1 MNEKDSNL
9 ISISKKI
16 KKRDIYVD
24 SDNMDSL
31 IDDIVMNFE
40 IIGKSLNDVESILN
54 KSIYKKIFEG
64 NDIEK
69 VLNLCKDFSFLVDRN
84 LKVGS
89 NLETKYNFSVK
100 DENLLQN
107 RTVIIPIEKAKGQIN
122 IDCHEGIYQLY
133 KNNILISTFTNSSS
147 ISTELGNY
155 YLIDF
160 KNNKKYDDELKYK
173 DQYTPIIYAYLH
185 IKDEYV
191 NNNKKSIKNSIVN
204 VGTNDDI
211 THNKPNYQKIK
222 ELPNTVNYIKIIKTF
237 LAILLCLIGIKYV
250 KTKKK

>member
-84 LKVGS
+84 LKVSS

-100 DENLLQN
+100 DYD
-107 RTVIIPIEKAKGQIN
+107 IN
-122 IDCHEGIYQLY
+122 QLNERID
-133 KNNILISTFTNSSS
+133 ILERKIDL
-147 ISTELGNY
+147 ITEIGG
-155 YLIDF
+155 
-160 KNNKKYDDELKYK
+160 
-173 DQYTPIIYAYLH
+173 
-185 IKDEYV
+185 V
-191 NNNKKSIKNSIVN
+191 S
-204 VGTNDDI
+204 ND
-211 THNKPNYQKIK
+211 
-222 ELPNTVNYIKIIKTF
+222 
-237 LAILLCLIGIKYV
+237 
-250 KTKKK
+250 

>member
-84 LKVGS
+84 LKVSS

-100 DENLLQN
+100 DYD
-107 RTVIIPIEKAKGQIN
+107 IN
-122 IDCHEGIYQLY
+122 QLNERID
-133 KNNILISTFTNSSS
+133 ILERKIDL
-147 ISTELGNY
+147 ITEMGG
-155 YLIDF
+155 
-160 KNNKKYDDELKYK
+160 
-173 DQYTPIIYAYLH
+173 
-185 IKDEYV
+185 V
-191 NNNKKSIKNSIVN
+191 S
-204 VGTNDDI
+204 ND
-211 THNKPNYQKIK
+211 
-222 ELPNTVNYIKIIKTF
+222 
-237 LAILLCLIGIKYV
+237 
-250 KTKKK
+250 

>member
-64 NDIEK
+64 NDIKK

-84 LKVGS
+84 LKVSS

-100 DENLLQN
+100 DYD
-107 RTVIIPIEKAKGQIN
+107 IN
-122 IDCHEGIYQLY
+122 QLNERID
-133 KNNILISTFTNSSS
+133 ILERKIDL
-147 ISTELGNY
+147 ITEIGG
-155 YLIDF
+155 
-160 KNNKKYDDELKYK
+160 
-173 DQYTPIIYAYLH
+173 
-185 IKDEYV
+185 V
-191 NNNKKSIKNSIVN
+191 S
-204 VGTNDDI
+204 ND
-211 THNKPNYQKIK
+211 
-222 ELPNTVNYIKIIKTF
+222 
-237 LAILLCLIGIKYV
+237 
-250 KTKKK
+250 

>member
-31 IDDIVMNFE
+31 IDNIVMNFE

-100 DENLLQN
+100 DYD
-107 RTVIIPIEKAKGQIN
+107 IN
-122 IDCHEGIYQLY
+122 QLNERID
-133 KNNILISTFTNSSS
+133 ILERKIDL
-147 ISTELGNY
+147 ITEMGG
-155 YLIDF
+155 
-160 KNNKKYDDELKYK
+160 
-173 DQYTPIIYAYLH
+173 
-185 IKDEYV
+185 V
-191 NNNKKSIKNSIVN
+191 S
-204 VGTNDDI
+204 ND
-211 THNKPNYQKIK
+211 
-222 ELPNTVNYIKIIKTF
+222 
-237 LAILLCLIGIKYV
+237 
-250 KTKKK
+250 

>member
-100 DENLLQN
+100 DYD
-107 RTVIIPIEKAKGQIN
+107 IN
-122 IDCHEGIYQLY
+122 QLNERID
-133 KNNILISTFTNSSS
+133 ILERKIDL
-147 ISTELGNY
+147 ITEIGG
-155 YLIDF
+155 
-160 KNNKKYDDELKYK
+160 
-173 DQYTPIIYAYLH
+173 
-185 IKDEYV
+185 V
-191 NNNKKSIKNSIVN
+191 S
-204 VGTNDDI
+204 ND
-211 THNKPNYQKIK
+211 
-222 ELPNTVNYIKIIKTF
+222 
-237 LAILLCLIGIKYV
+237 
-250 KTKKK
+250 

>member
-24 SDNMDSL
+24 SDNMDCL

-100 DENLLQN
+100 DYD
-107 RTVIIPIEKAKGQIN
+107 IN
-122 IDCHEGIYQLY
+122 QLNERID
-133 KNNILISTFTNSSS
+133 ILERKIDL
-147 ISTELGNY
+147 ITEMGG
-155 YLIDF
+155 
-160 KNNKKYDDELKYK
+160 
-173 DQYTPIIYAYLH
+173 
-185 IKDEYV
+185 V
-191 NNNKKSIKNSIVN
+191 S
-204 VGTNDDI
+204 ND
-211 THNKPNYQKIK
+211 KR
-222 ELPNTVNYIKIIKTF
+222 
-237 LAILLCLIGIKYV
+237 
-250 KTKKK
+250 

>member
-1 MNEKDSNL
+1 MSNL

-84 LKVGS
+84 LKVSS

-100 DENLLQN
+100 DYD
-107 RTVIIPIEKAKGQIN
+107 IN
-122 IDCHEGIYQLY
+122 QLNERID
-133 KNNILISTFTNSSS
+133 ILERKIDL
-147 ISTELGNY
+147 ITEIGG
-155 YLIDF
+155 
-160 KNNKKYDDELKYK
+160 
-173 DQYTPIIYAYLH
+173 
-185 IKDEYV
+185 V
-191 NNNKKSIKNSIVN
+191 S
-204 VGTNDDI
+204 ND
-211 THNKPNYQKIK
+211 
-222 ELPNTVNYIKIIKTF
+222 
-237 LAILLCLIGIKYV
+237 
-250 KTKKK
+250 

>member
-100 DENLLQN
+100 DYD
-107 RTVIIPIEKAKGQIN
+107 IN
-122 IDCHEGIYQLY
+122 QLNERID
-133 KNNILISTFTNSSS
+133 ILERKIDL
-147 ISTELGNY
+147 ITEMGG
-155 YLIDF
+155 
-160 KNNKKYDDELKYK
+160 
-173 DQYTPIIYAYLH
+173 
-185 IKDEYV
+185 V
-191 NNNKKSIKNSIVN
+191 S
-204 VGTNDDI
+204 ND
-211 THNKPNYQKIK
+211 KR
-222 ELPNTVNYIKIIKTF
+222 
-237 LAILLCLIGIKYV
+237 
-250 KTKKK
+250 

>member
-84 LKVGS
+84 LKVSS

-100 DENLLQN
+100 DYD
-107 RTVIIPIEKAKGQIN
+107 IN
-122 IDCHEGIYQLY
+122 QLNERID
-133 KNNILISTFTNSSS
+133 ILERKIDL
-147 ISTELGNY
+147 ITEMGG
-155 YLIDF
+155 
-160 KNNKKYDDELKYK
+160 
-173 DQYTPIIYAYLH
+173 
-185 IKDEYV
+185 V
-191 NNNKKSIKNSIVN
+191 S
-204 VGTNDDI
+204 ND
-211 THNKPNYQKIK
+211 KR
-222 ELPNTVNYIKIIKTF
+222 
-237 LAILLCLIGIKYV
+237 
-250 KTKKK
+250 

>member
-31 IDDIVMNFE
+31 IDNIVMNFE

-84 LKVGS
+84 LKVSS

-100 DENLLQN
+100 DYD
-107 RTVIIPIEKAKGQIN
+107 IN
-122 IDCHEGIYQLY
+122 QLNERID
-133 KNNILISTFTNSSS
+133 ILERKIDL
-147 ISTELGNY
+147 ITEMGG
-155 YLIDF
+155 
-160 KNNKKYDDELKYK
+160 
-173 DQYTPIIYAYLH
+173 
-185 IKDEYV
+185 V
-191 NNNKKSIKNSIVN
+191 S
-204 VGTNDDI
+204 ND
-211 THNKPNYQKIK
+211 
-222 ELPNTVNYIKIIKTF
+222 
-237 LAILLCLIGIKYV
+237 
-250 KTKKK
+250 

>member
-100 DENLLQN
+100 DYD
-107 RTVIIPIEKAKGQIN
+107 IN
-122 IDCHEGIYQLY
+122 QLNERID
-133 KNNILISTFTNSSS
+133 ILERKIDL
-147 ISTELGNY
+147 ITEMGG
-155 YLIDF
+155 
-160 KNNKKYDDELKYK
+160 
-173 DQYTPIIYAYLH
+173 
-185 IKDEYV
+185 V
-191 NNNKKSIKNSIVN
+191 S
-204 VGTNDDI
+204 ND
-211 THNKPNYQKIK
+211 
-222 ELPNTVNYIKIIKTF
+222 
-237 LAILLCLIGIKYV
+237 
-250 KTKKK
+250 

>member
-1 MNEKDSNL
+1 MKWLFMNEKDSNL

-84 LKVGS
+84 LKVSS

-100 DENLLQN
+100 DYD
-107 RTVIIPIEKAKGQIN
+107 IN
-122 IDCHEGIYQLY
+122 QLNERID
-133 KNNILISTFTNSSS
+133 ILERKIDL
-147 ISTELGNY
+147 ITEIGG
-155 YLIDF
+155 
-160 KNNKKYDDELKYK
+160 
-173 DQYTPIIYAYLH
+173 
-185 IKDEYV
+185 V
-191 NNNKKSIKNSIVN
+191 S
-204 VGTNDDI
+204 ND
-211 THNKPNYQKIK
+211 
-222 ELPNTVNYIKIIKTF
+222 
-237 LAILLCLIGIKYV
+237 
-250 KTKKK
+250 

>member
-1 MNEKDSNL
+1 MAKLTKEDFISSLKEMNLLEIKELVDAMKEEFGVDPSAVAVAAPAAGGAEASAAPSTVTVSIADAGAAKVAVIKIVKEITGLGLKESKDIVDNKGVVKENIPTAEADEIKWLFMNEKDSNL

-84 LKVGS
+84 LKVSS

-100 DENLLQN
+100 DYD
-107 RTVIIPIEKAKGQIN
+107 IN
-122 IDCHEGIYQLY
+122 QLNERID
-133 KNNILISTFTNSSS
+133 ILERKIDL
-147 ISTELGNY
+147 ITEIGG
-155 YLIDF
+155 
-160 KNNKKYDDELKYK
+160 
-173 DQYTPIIYAYLH
+173 
-185 IKDEYV
+185 V
-191 NNNKKSIKNSIVN
+191 S
-204 VGTNDDI
+204 ND
-211 THNKPNYQKIK
+211 
-222 ELPNTVNYIKIIKTF
+222 
-237 LAILLCLIGIKYV
+237 
-250 KTKKK
+250 

>member
-84 LKVGS
+84 LKVSS

-100 DENLLQN
+100 DYD
-107 RTVIIPIEKAKGQIN
+107 IN
-122 IDCHEGIYQLY
+122 QLNDRID
-133 KNNILISTFTNSSS
+133 ILERKIDL
-147 ISTELGNY
+147 ITEIGS
-155 YLIDF
+155 
-160 KNNKKYDDELKYK
+160 
-173 DQYTPIIYAYLH
+173 
-185 IKDEYV
+185 V
-191 NNNKKSIKNSIVN
+191 S
-204 VGTNDDI
+204 ND
-211 THNKPNYQKIK
+211 
-222 ELPNTVNYIKIIKTF
+222 
-237 LAILLCLIGIKYV
+237 
-250 KTKKK
+250 

>member
-40 IIGKSLNDVESILN
+40 IIGKSLNDVEFILN

-100 DENLLQN
+100 DYD
-107 RTVIIPIEKAKGQIN
+107 IN
-122 IDCHEGIYQLY
+122 QLNERID
-133 KNNILISTFTNSSS
+133 ILERKIDL
-147 ISTELGNY
+147 ITEMGG
-155 YLIDF
+155 
-160 KNNKKYDDELKYK
+160 
-173 DQYTPIIYAYLH
+173 
-185 IKDEYV
+185 V
-191 NNNKKSIKNSIVN
+191 S
-204 VGTNDDI
+204 ND
-211 THNKPNYQKIK
+211 KR
-222 ELPNTVNYIKIIKTF
+222 
-237 LAILLCLIGIKYV
+237 
-250 KTKKK
+250 